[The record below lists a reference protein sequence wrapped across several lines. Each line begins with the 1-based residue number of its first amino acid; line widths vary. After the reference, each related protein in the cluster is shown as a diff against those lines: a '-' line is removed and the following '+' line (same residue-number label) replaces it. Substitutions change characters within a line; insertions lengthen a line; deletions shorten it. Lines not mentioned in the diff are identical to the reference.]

1 MIKAV
6 TLEEDVVEQIELYQE
21 SSGTE
26 IENVIPH
33 IVNDAIRK
41 YVRDLERQALI
52 REQEAYQRQH
62 SQLVGDYLGQ
72 YVAFHQGQLI
82 DWDKDERALMIRV
95 RQRYPNKVIGIFPV
109 DETSEMRTFRHL
121 SVRLTPPS
129 SITEQ

>member
-6 TLEEDVVEQIELYQE
+6 ELAEDVVEQIELYQE

-26 IENVIPH
+26 IEDNIPH

-41 YVRDLERQALI
+41 YVRELERQALI
-52 REQEAYQRQH
+52 REQEAFRRQH
-62 SQLVGDYLGQ
+62 PQLVGEYLGQ
-72 YVAFHQGQLI
+72 YVAFHQERLI
-82 DWDKDERALMIRV
+82 DWDKDERSLMIRV

-121 SVRLTPPS
+121 SVRLAPPS
-129 SITEQ
+129 SSTGR